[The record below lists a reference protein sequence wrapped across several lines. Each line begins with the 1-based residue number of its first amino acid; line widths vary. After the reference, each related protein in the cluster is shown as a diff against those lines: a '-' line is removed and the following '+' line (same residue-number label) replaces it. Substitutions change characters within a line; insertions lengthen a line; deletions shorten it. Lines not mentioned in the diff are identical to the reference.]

1 MKTLSDTPMEEEE
14 EEEEEEVEDFE
25 YRELEHDLAF
35 KVYCKRLSCFA
46 HTLQLVMTRF
56 NKHAFQP
63 FLRKVHKLV
72 KQVNKSSKATERLIS
87 LCNKKLIGDCPTRWS
102 STF

>member
-1 MKTLSDTPMEEEE
+1 MWIRKISDTTMEEEE
-14 EEEEEEVEDFE
+14 EEEKVEDSE

-46 HTLQLVMTRF
+46 HTLQLVMIRF

-63 FLRKVHKLV
+63 LLSKVHKLV
-72 KQVNKSSKATERLIS
+72 K
-87 LCNKKLIGDCPTRWS
+87 
-102 STF
+102 

>member
-1 MKTLSDTPMEEEE
+1 MWIRKISDTPMEE

-46 HTLQLVMTRF
+46 HMLKLFLPIRF
-56 NKHAFQP
+56 NLLQP
-63 FLRKVHKLV
+63 DLTSVLSNLF
-72 KQVNKSSKATERLIS
+72 
-87 LCNKKLIGDCPTRWS
+87 
-102 STF
+102 